1 MRSRRFG
8 RWPMICAGRSI
19 SPTSKLSR
27 KSQTICRPMWTSCA
41 SVLRRRKRGTMR
53 NFPIDKIKEG
63 RMIAAHMLGRH
74 DYDER
79 KPMLVPVYLTDKD
92 EIDAYRAGYLGNAR
106 RDANGGGL

>member
-1 MRSRRFG
+1 
-8 RWPMICAGRSI
+8 
-19 SPTSKLSR
+19 
-27 KSQTICRPMWTSCA
+27 
-41 SVLRRRKRGTMR
+41 
-53 NFPIDKIKEG
+53 
-63 RMIAAHMLGRH
+63 MIAAHMLGRH